1 MATIVILVALR
12 GSFAGQL
19 LLLLVISTVFQ
30 ALHLSIAPVTL
41 PFANEVAVSVYLYLM
56 MALAI
61 ADDVEA
67 RTILGW
73 ALVGVVAGTVGLN
86 AFQALLK
93 DGMWLSLRVRLS
105 QRVKAWLKSSSNTTV
120 KLQPIADSSKAVN
133 IKINFDCTI
142 DEN

>member
-41 PFANEVAVSVYLYLM
+41 PFANEVAVSVYLYLL

-61 ADDVEA
+61 ADDVQA
-67 RTILGW
+67 RTIIGW
-73 ALVGVVAGTVGLN
+73 VLVGVVAGTVGLN

>member
-1 MATIVILVALR
+1 VATIVILVALR

-30 ALHLSIAPVTL
+30 ALHLYIAPVTL
-41 PFANEVAVSVYLYLM
+41 PFANEVAVSVYLYLL

-61 ADDVEA
+61 ADDVQA
-67 RTILGW
+67 RTIIGW

>member
-30 ALHLSIAPVTL
+30 ALHLYISPVTI
-41 PFANEVAVSVYLYLM
+41 PFANEVAVSVYIYLL

-61 ADDVEA
+61 ADDVQA
-67 RTILGW
+67 STILGW
-73 ALVGVVAGTVGLN
+73 ALVGVVACTVGLN
-86 AFQALLK
+86 ACQAFFK
-93 DGMWLSLRVRLS
+93 DGMWVCLRLRFS
-105 QRVKAWLKSSSNTTV
+105 QRVKAWCYSSNNTV